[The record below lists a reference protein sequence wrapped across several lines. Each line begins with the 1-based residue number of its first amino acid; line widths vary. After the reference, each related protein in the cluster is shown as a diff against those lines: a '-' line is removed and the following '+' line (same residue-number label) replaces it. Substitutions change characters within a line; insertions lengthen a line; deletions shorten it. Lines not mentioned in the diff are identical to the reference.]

1 MTNTALSQ
9 QKKYNDGTLEIY
21 ESLNVP
27 SIAATSEAD
36 YNWLFSFDNELDDW
50 GPQQNYLHFDN
61 NRDYRRDNKR

>member
-1 MTNTALSQ
+1 M
-9 QKKYNDGTLEIY
+9 EIY